1 MFYFG
6 IDDDNLALLYEANKN
21 VKMSVKTTNGLTER
35 QILRD
40 VVLVLQGDTFGSIL
54 ASVQVDNICK
64 SVVSSGYG
72 YSYKDVLG
80 ISVLALVDDM
90 IGVTKA
96 GHEAH
101 QMNAVIN
108 SKTAEKRLQFGVTKC
123 KTMLIGEN
131 HETSVEN
138 NNLAVDTWKVE
149 YDDEIN
155 LWRHL
160 MAKLI

>member
-1 MFYFG
+1 MFDVG

-40 VVLVLQGDTFGSIL
+40 VVLQGDTFGSIL

-64 SVVSSGYG
+64 SVVSSGYR
-72 YSYKDVLG
+72 YSYKG
-80 ISVLALVDDM
+80 VLALVDDM

-123 KTMLIGEN
+123 ETMLIGEN

-138 NNLAVDTWKVE
+138 NNLALE
-149 YDDEIN
+149 YLLN
-155 LWRHL
+155 
-160 MAKLI
+160 K